1 MGTQLQI
8 CMQPDYPHFATHKIT
23 WFVRDYV
30 KFMKA
35 PVIT

>member
-8 CMQPDYPHFATHKIT
+8 HRQPDYAHFATHKMT
-23 WFVRDYV
+23 WFVRDYI